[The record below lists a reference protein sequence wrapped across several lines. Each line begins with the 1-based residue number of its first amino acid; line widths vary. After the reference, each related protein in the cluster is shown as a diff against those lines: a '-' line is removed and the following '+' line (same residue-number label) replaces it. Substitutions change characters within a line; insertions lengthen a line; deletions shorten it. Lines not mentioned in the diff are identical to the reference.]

1 VQKNNLMKGLF
12 AALLLASNVVDADEK
27 YPAADFEPAIVFQDT
42 DYIAKNKSTAESA
55 PTKSTQDSSASN
67 EVDSRYPAANFQPKV
82 VYSDSNYKH
91 SESSAS
97 TSVSSSQDSSDNEVN
112 TEAASSSSSGKKEQ
126 GSPNYLIGLI
136 GLAVAGLFLFKKQ
149 SKCDVKKAQ
158 SNAPVQG
165 RNPSG
170 LTGVA
175 RYLNKTSGTGVSRY
189 LEKQVKSAKVA
200 TGVARYMAKQVSSAK
215 VKATEAATGVERYM
229 RNRG

>member
-1 VQKNNLMKGLF
+1 MQKNNLTKGLF
-12 AALLLASNVVDADEK
+12 AALLLASNVAGADQK
-27 YPAADFEPAIVFQDT
+27 YPAADFEPAIVFQDS
-42 DYIAKNKSTAESA
+42 DYIAKNKSTTESSA
-55 PTKSTQDSSASN
+55 STKSSQDSSASN

-82 VYSDSNYKH
+82 VYSDTNYKH

-97 TSVSSSQDSSDNEVN
+97 SSVSSSQTSSDNEEIK
-112 TEAASSSSSGKKEQ
+112 TEAVSSGKKDQ
-126 GSPNYLIGLI
+126 GIPNYLIGLV
-136 GLAVAGLFLFKKQ
+136 GLALAGLFLFKKQ
-149 SKCDVKKAQ
+149 SKCGVKKTQ

-165 RNPSG
+165 KTPSG